1 MTDEENVQ
9 QPVSEPAGSQLR
21 RGREQ
26 KGLSVADVANAQHLR
41 PAIIQSI
48 ENGDYQQIGS
58 ELFLKGYVRAYAK
71 QVGLDADAIVSSL
84 DQELEPLR
92 QQQVQAMEASPL
104 VDIERRKRQK
114 RRVARALI
122 LLLAA
127 ALVAFFAF
135 RFVDAGGGQSV
146 DEAENEAAVEET
158 AGLEPEP
165 ESASAIPA
173 DASEQAEQAEQPEFA
188 APDESDQTIT
198 EPAPEGVAP
207 TADTESAAPESDVA
221 ESAAVVGAVGAD
233 EEADDEPD
241 KSRIPVVTSSTEPA
255 LTEDSRTG
263 NGPLTGR
270 LEVAFDDDCWI
281 EVTDSSGA
289 RLVSSLQRD
298 GDRIDVSGPAPL
310 SVVIGAVDAVSDI
323 RFQGEPVELS
333 DYRVVNNRT
342 QFSLEI

>member
-135 RFVDAGGGQSV
+135 RFVDDGGGQSV
-146 DEAENEAAVEET
+146 DEAENETAVEET
-158 AGLEPEP
+158 GGQESEP

-198 EPAPEGVAP
+198 EPAPEDVAP

-221 ESAAVVGAVGAD
+221 ESAAEVGAVGAD
-233 EEADDEPD
+233 EEADDELD
-241 KSRIPVVTSSTEPA
+241 ESRIPVVTSSTEPA
-255 LTEDSRTG
+255 LMEDSRTG

-289 RLVSSLQRD
+289 RLVSSLQRE